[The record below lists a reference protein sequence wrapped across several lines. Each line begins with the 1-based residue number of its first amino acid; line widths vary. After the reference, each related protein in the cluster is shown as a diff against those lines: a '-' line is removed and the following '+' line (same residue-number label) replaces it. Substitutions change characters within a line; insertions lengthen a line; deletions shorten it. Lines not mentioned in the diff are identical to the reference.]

1 MIIGLIGQKR
11 VGKDTVAS
19 IIKNIDIDIDKN
31 YNFKCMALA
40 DPIKDIARIMF
51 NFTEEQL
58 YDDAKDIVDPK
69 WGIKPRDFFEQFGTN
84 IMQFDIYK
92 YLPNLE
98 TQVEKRLFWV
108 HSLLAKLKDY
118 DHNKNSNVIVTDVR
132 GLHEICEINK
142 FTGRKAIFIR
152 IVKKMEIENKSYYI
166 DKVNINNVNSFPL
179 HITQREP
186 NEIPDEYIFDT
197 IINDGTLDDLNKKVE
212 NVWSKIKC
220 IK

>member
-19 IIKNIDIDIDKN
+19 IIKNINIDANLDTNLDTK

-40 DPIKDIARIMF
+40 DPIKYIARIMF

-58 YDDAKDIVDPK
+58 YDDAKDIVDSK

-98 TQVEKRLFWV
+98 SQVEKRLFWV
-108 HSLLAKLKDY
+108 KSLLAKIQNDKD
-118 DHNKNSNVIVTDVR
+118 KNVIITDVR
-132 GLHEICEINK
+132 GLHEINEINK
-142 FTGRKAIFIR
+142 FTDGKAIFIR
-152 IVKKMEIENKSYYI
+152 IIKKMEIENKS
-166 DKVNINNVNSFPL
+166 NIYNVNSFPL

-197 IINDGTLDDLNKKVE
+197 IVNDGTLDDLNEKVE
-212 NVWSKIKC
+212 NIWNKIKF
-220 IK
+220 IE

>member
-19 IIKNIDIDIDKN
+19 IIKNINIDINLDKN

-69 WGIKPRDFFEQFGTN
+69 WGIKPRDFFELFGTN
-84 IMQFDIYK
+84 IMQFDIYN

-98 TQVEKRLFWV
+98 SQVEKRLFWV
-108 HSLLAKLKDY
+108 KSLLAKIQNDKD
-118 DHNKNSNVIVTDVR
+118 KNVIITDVR
-132 GLHEICEINK
+132 GLHEINEINK
-142 FTGRKAIFIR
+142 FTDEKAIFIR
-152 IVKKMEIENKSYYI
+152 IVKKMKIENKS
-166 DKVNINNVNSFPL
+166 NIYNVNSFPL

-186 NEIPDEYIFDT
+186 NEIPNEYIFDT
-197 IINDGTLDDLNKKVE
+197 IVNDGTLDDLNEKVK
-212 NVWSKIKC
+212 NVWNKIKC
-220 IK
+220 IE

>member
-98 TQVEKRLFWV
+98 SQVEKRLFWIK
-108 HSLLAKLKDY
+108 SLLKKIQD
-118 DHNKNSNVIVTDVR
+118 DKNKKQNVIITDVR
-132 GLHEICEINK
+132 GLHEINEINK
-142 FTGRKAIFIR
+142 FTDGKAIFIR
-152 IVKKMEIENKSYYI
+152 IVKKMEIENKSNIYNS
-166 DKVNINNVNSFPL
+166 VNNSIAL

-197 IINDGTLDDLNKKVE
+197 IVNDGTLDDLNEKVE
-212 NVWSKIKC
+212 NIWNKIK
-220 IK
+220 IL

>member
-19 IIKNIDIDIDKN
+19 IIKNINANLDTK

-58 YDDAKDIVDPK
+58 YDDAKDIIDPK

-84 IMQFDIYK
+84 IMQFDIYN

-108 HSLLAKLKDY
+108 KSLLAKIQIDKD
-118 DHNKNSNVIVTDVR
+118 KNVIITDVR
-132 GLHEICEINK
+132 GLHEINEINK
-142 FTGRKAIFIR
+142 FTDGKAIFIR
-152 IVKKMEIENKSYYI
+152 IVKQPKNKIYDS
-166 DKVNINNVNSFPL
+166 VNNSISS

-197 IINDGTLDDLNKKVE
+197 IVNDETLDDLNEKVK
-212 NVWSKIKC
+212 NVWNKIKC
-220 IK
+220 ID

>member
-58 YDDAKDIVDPK
+58 YDDAKDIIDSK

-98 TQVEKRLFWV
+98 SQVEKRLFWV
-108 HSLLAKLKDY
+108 KSLLAKIQNGKDK
-118 DHNKNSNVIVTDVR
+118 NKEQNVIITDVR
-132 GLHEICEINK
+132 GLHEINEINK
-142 FTGRKAIFIR
+142 FTDGKAIFIR
-152 IVKKMEIENKSYYI
+152 IVKQPKNNIYDS
-166 DKVNINNVNSFPL
+166 VNNSISS

-197 IINDGTLDDLNKKVE
+197 VVNDGTLEDLNEKVE
-212 NVWSKIKC
+212 IVWNNIKC
-220 IK
+220 IE

>member
-19 IIKNIDIDIDKN
+19 IIKNIDIDKI

-40 DPIKDIARIMF
+40 NPIKDIARIMF

-58 YDDAKDIVDPK
+58 YDDAKDIIDPK
-69 WGIKPRDFFEQFGTN
+69 WGVKPRDFFEQFGTN

-98 TQVEKRLFWV
+98 SQVEKRLFWV
-108 HSLLAKLKDY
+108 KSLLAKIQNDKD
-118 DHNKNSNVIVTDVR
+118 KKQNVIITDVR
-132 GLHEICEINK
+132 GLHEINEINK
-142 FTGRKAIFIR
+142 FTDGKAIFIR
-152 IVKKMEIENKSYYI
+152 IIKKMEIENKS
-166 DKVNINNVNSFPL
+166 NIYNVNSFPL

-197 IINDGTLDDLNKKVE
+197 IVNDGTLDDLNEKVE
-212 NVWSKIKC
+212 NVWNKIKC
-220 IK
+220 IE